1 MKIKH
6 NLKPIYNNYSQ
17 ILILGSIP
25 SITSREKEFYY
36 AHLSNRFWPIL
47 ANLFHEELRSKDDK
61 INFLLKHHIALW
73 DTIKS
78 CEIINSSDNTIKNIE
93 VNNINLLLKKA
104 PIRAIFCLGNTSYK
118 TFNKY
123 LKVNIPVFYL
133 PSPSSANASY
143 NLTKLINIYKIIL
156 DYLN

>member
-1 MKIKH
+1 M
-6 NLKPIYNNYSQ
+6 
-17 ILILGSIP
+17 
-25 SITSREKEFYY
+25 E
-36 AHLSNRFWPIL
+36 
-47 ANLFHEELRSKDDK
+47 D
-61 INFLLKHHIALW
+61 ALW